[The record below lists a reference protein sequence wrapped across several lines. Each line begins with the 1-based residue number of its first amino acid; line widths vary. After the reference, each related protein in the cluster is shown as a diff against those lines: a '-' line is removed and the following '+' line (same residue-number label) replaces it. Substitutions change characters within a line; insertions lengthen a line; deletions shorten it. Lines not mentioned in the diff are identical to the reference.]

1 LVVPAVAIAAF
12 GLPPLVLILL
22 LLFLVLEFADGLL
35 GVENLVADGKDE
47 YEWVEGGR
55 EVERNCARGHDVGR
69 GHLRTLSWF
78 WTASMPSSA
87 TSAMMGG

>member
-1 LVVPAVAIAAF
+1 MSMN
-12 GLPPLVLILL
+12 
-22 LLFLVLEFADGLL
+22 EWRK
-35 GVENLVADGKDE
+35 EGKLSATA
-47 YEWVEGGR
+47 R
-55 EVERNCARGHDVGR
+55 EGHDVGR